1 MLVLPT
7 ATMFTVYQ
15 KKRIR
20 SKYII
25 LPIPFSSLNM
35 SLQSIPVKR
44 SAGGHARNSKA
55 NTPSLLE
62 NGPVQDG
69 VASVMHVIASE
80 SSIGN
85 IASNTSNCPRSP
97 VPSHTAGGLAG
108 DISPSSTLVCLET
121 SGGIMSPTDV
131 TNSESQ
137 SSPIS
142 RVSCSKGANRSK
154 FMTNVPV
161 NVRTSLVTSEA
172 TSPELAVG
180 NAHASPGSNRSR
192 FMSNCQ
198 PLKVCCDLSTI
209 GVHNS
214 SVRFSFEAIVLVV
227 YPASKS
233 PDRRQVQLIDARGST
248 GITIW
253 GENVHLFSSATVGQ
267 VAKFSKLSLVFN
279 NGKKMLSM
287 SRDSSVVFPN
297 TIAVPTEESK
307 WWKDLLLHQ
316 PLRII
321 DVHDCA
327 EDTVINVSGILG
339 LMWTDTK
346 KVKDQNK
353 DLLNIRLTD
362 RTGFVDVRSWSHSE
376 AEFAAFVEQ
385 PILLRRVR
393 VTSFAG
399 IKILELLDG
408 SGTQLRDEF
417 DGYDDLL
424 QYWQE

>member
-1 MLVLPT
+1 
-7 ATMFTVYQ
+7 
-15 KKRIR
+15 
-20 SKYII
+20 
-25 LPIPFSSLNM
+25 
-35 SLQSIPVKR
+35 
-44 SAGGHARNSKA
+44 
-55 NTPSLLE
+55 
-62 NGPVQDG
+62 
-69 VASVMHVIASE
+69 
-80 SSIGN
+80 
-85 IASNTSNCPRSP
+85 
-97 VPSHTAGGLAG
+97 
-108 DISPSSTLVCLET
+108 
-121 SGGIMSPTDV
+121 MSP
-131 TNSESQ
+131 
-137 SSPIS
+137 
-142 RVSCSKGANRSK
+142 
-154 FMTNVPV
+154 
-161 NVRTSLVTSEA
+161 
-172 TSPELAVG
+172 AVG
-180 NAHASPGSNRSR
+180 NAPASPGSNRSR

-209 GVHNS
+209 GVHNA

-233 PDRRQVQLIDARGST
+233 PDRRHVQLIDARGST

-253 GENVHLFSSATVGQ
+253 GENVHLFSSLTVGQ
-267 VAKFSKLSLVFN
+267 VAKFSKLSLVFS

-307 WWKDLLLHQ
+307 WWKDLLLQQ

-339 LMWTDTK
+339 LMWTETK

-376 AEFAAFVEQ
+376 TEFASFLEQ

-408 SGTQLRDEF
+408 SGTQIRDEF